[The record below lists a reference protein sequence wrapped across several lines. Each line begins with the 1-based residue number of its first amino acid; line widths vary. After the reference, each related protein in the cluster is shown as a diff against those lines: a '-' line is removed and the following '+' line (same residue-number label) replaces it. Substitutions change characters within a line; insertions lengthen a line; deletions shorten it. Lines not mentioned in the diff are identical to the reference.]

1 MLAEVTLHDDVAEVA
16 TGAVLGE
23 FGQRRG
29 TIIGL
34 SKYDSE
40 GMNAARHDKL

>member
-16 TGAVLGE
+16 TGGVLGE
-23 FGQRRG
+23 FAKRRG

-40 GMNAARHDKL
+40 GM